1 MGKKTIFIELTDEQV
16 KSIRKVLRS
25 KKTSKTI
32 VTRCRILLDLDNKHG
47 KQYSCLQVANRNGV
61 TIKTL
66 YALVHNFL
74 DNGLDKALTLN
85 RGEGSNHSGQKVDGR
100 AEAQL
105 LEIACGPVPEGH
117 TRWTVRMLADASKL
131 VLEEPVSK
139 STVGRI
145 LKKTKSVPTKA
156 PTGASRR
163 KKTRNS

>member
-1 MGKKTIFIELTDEQV
+1 MSKNTISIELTDEQV
-16 KSIRKVLRS
+16 KSIKKVLRS
-25 KKTSKTI
+25 KRTSKTV

-47 KQYSCLQVANRNGV
+47 KRLSCQQAANRNGV

-66 YALVHNFL
+66 YTLVHNFL